1 MFCLKPECTNTNT
14 IIYYTEIVLDLPLSI
29 ILVHNMIKNF
39 WHSIILSVIL
49 FPRLFNDYSTDLI
62 ALQFILNDNSKNIKS
77 ACIHELTTTTLHTS
91 YKEA

>member
-29 ILVHNMIKNF
+29 IFDAQCDKKN
-39 WHSIILSVIL
+39 
-49 FPRLFNDYSTDLI
+49 STDLI

-77 ACIHELTTTTLHTS
+77 ACIHELTTTPLHTS
-91 YKEA
+91 

>member
-29 ILVHNMIKNF
+29 ILMHNVIKKN
-39 WHSIILSVIL
+39 
-49 FPRLFNDYSTDLI
+49 STDLI

-91 YKEA
+91 